1 MKSLMNIL
9 LKSLISLTF
18 CLGFTAN
25 AQDVEV
31 IKNAPTDVKWE
42 IQPNIIVDNDE
53 LGGYDRLV
61 KIKFKAY
68 ENGYVQ
74 YAAVIESSGLKG
86 IDKTVLRAVKHA
98 KLEPYQKN
106 GIYHSIITTQPFM
119 LSVSR
124 EARYKVQPRF
134 SFPRKKLE
142 GKKRYLVI
150 YAEADD
156 NGNLTKS
163 EIRMSSGLPELD
175 DYALNEYRKQVK
187 FYPLIIN
194 GKPHSM
200 HTTMYYRFSRFL
212 NTTD

>member
-74 YAAVIESSGLKG
+74 YAAVIESSGL
-86 IDKTVLRAVKHA
+86 
-98 KLEPYQKN
+98 
-106 GIYHSIITTQPFM
+106 
-119 LSVSR
+119 
-124 EARYKVQPRF
+124 
-134 SFPRKKLE
+134 
-142 GKKRYLVI
+142 
-150 YAEADD
+150 
-156 NGNLTKS
+156 
-163 EIRMSSGLPELD
+163 PELD